1 MTRPNPVTAPDPST
15 ATAAELD
22 AADCLAGFR
31 QEFELPDGIYLVGNS
46 LGALPAAVRHNVTVE
61 LDRWSTLGVEGH
73 FTGELAWK
81 DYHELLAAPL
91 ATLVGAGDHEV
102 VAMNALTVNL
112 HLLMVSFYRPT
123 PQRHKIIIEEHAF
136 PSDHFATESQIRQ
149 RGGDPATS
157 LITLA
162 PRPGEQTLRGDDI
175 LDAIEQHGDELATIL
190 LPGVQYYTGQVLPMA
205 EIAAAGHAAGAT
217 VGLDLAHAVGNIE
230 LALHDWNVDFAAWC
244 SYKYLNSSPGGVAG
258 LYVHERH
265 HGPETFRLA
274 GWWGH
279 DKASRFKM
287 PPEFVPERSAE
298 SWQWSNAPVLGM
310 AAQRAALDVFD
321 RADLDAY
328 RAKSLAM
335 TDVLLGLLDH
345 VSAQTG
351 QEIKVLTPR
360 EPQHRGSQVSV
371 QFVGRDRRFFDY
383 LVSRG
388 VYADWREPGT
398 VRMAVAPLYS
408 SYRDL
413 ARLEA
418 LLTESLMQ

>member
-1 MTRPNPVTAPDPST
+1 
-15 ATAAELD
+15 
-22 AADCLAGFR
+22 
-31 QEFELPDGIYLVGNS
+31 
-46 LGALPAAVRHNVTVE
+46 
-61 LDRWSTLGVEGH
+61 
-73 FTGELAWK
+73 
-81 DYHELLAAPL
+81 
-91 ATLVGAGDHEV
+91 
-102 VAMNALTVNL
+102 
-112 HLLMVSFYRPT
+112 
-123 PQRHKIIIEEHAF
+123 
-136 PSDHFATESQIRQ
+136 
-149 RGGDPATS
+149 
-157 LITLA
+157 
-162 PRPGEQTLRGDDI
+162 
-175 LDAIEQHGDELATIL
+175 
-190 LPGVQYYTGQVLPMA
+190 
-205 EIAAAGHAAGAT
+205 
-217 VGLDLAHAVGNIE
+217 
-230 LALHDWNVDFAAWC
+230 
-244 SYKYLNSSPGGVAG
+244 
-258 LYVHERH
+258 
-265 HGPETFRLA
+265 
-274 GWWGH
+274 
-279 DKASRFKM
+279 M

-360 EPQHRGSQVSV
+360 EPEHRGSQVSV
-371 QFVGRDRRFFDY
+371 KFVGRDRRFFDY

-418 LLTESLMQ
+418 LLAESLTQ

>member
-1 MTRPNPVTAPDPST
+1 M
-15 ATAAELD
+15 D
-22 AADCLAGFR
+22 AATVTHRGDFHIP
-31 QEFELPDGIYLVGNS
+31 PDEATGGEQAYFAGNS
-46 LGALPAAVRHNVTVE
+46 LGLQPKGTAAVVKAE
-61 LDRWSTLGVEGH
+61 LAKWAGRGVMGH
-73 FTGELAWK
+73 FEGLLPWATCEDA
-81 DYHELLAAPL
+81 LAAPL
-91 ATLVGAGDHEV
+91 AEIIGVPPELASLEVGA
-102 VAMNALTVNL
+102 MNSLTVNL
-112 HLLMVSFYRPT
+112 HLLMCAFYRPSEG
-123 PQRHKIIIEEHAF
+123 RAAILIEAGAF
-136 PSDHFATESQIRQ
+136 PSDRYAVGSQIRHHG
-149 RGGDPATS
+149 RDPAQW
-157 LITLA
+157 LIEVH
-162 PRPGEQTLRGDDI
+162 PRASDGLLHTEDI
-175 LDAIEQHGDELATIL
+175 ISAIEANAGRLALVL
-190 LPGVQYYTGQVLPMA
+190 LGGVNYLTGQVLDMA
-205 EIAAAGHAAGAT
+205 ALSAHMHARNLAARADGRPIIPF
-217 VGLDLAHAVGNIE
+217 GLDLAHAVGNVP
-230 LALHDWNVDFAAWC
+230 LLLHEWQVDFAAWC

-298 SWQWSNAPVLGM
+298 SWQWSNAPVLSM

-328 RAKSLAM
+328 RAKSLEM

-351 QEIKVLTPR
+351 QKIKVLTPR
-360 EPQHRGSQVSV
+360 EPEHRGSQVSV

-418 LLTESLMQ
+418 LLAESLTQ